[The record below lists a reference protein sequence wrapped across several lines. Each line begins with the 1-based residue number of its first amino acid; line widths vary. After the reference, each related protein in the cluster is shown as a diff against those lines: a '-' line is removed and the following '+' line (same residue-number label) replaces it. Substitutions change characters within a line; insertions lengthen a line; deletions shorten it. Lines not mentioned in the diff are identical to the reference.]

1 MRQILCKKK
10 QKNYAKATGE
20 EFPLSTSRQLCPEFV
35 EAARVKQKGYKLG
48 KNTMEKLT
56 SLKTKAGLLL
66 LVMGVTVAVS
76 QAQIPDLS
84 KTGAP
89 NPGNLLKQFAG
100 QLKPG
105 AMLSSWASG
114 AKAKWLSTVSSVKD
128 AAGMAKGISSLTS
141 FIKPESFLKGFDPAS
156 ITQGAGAV
164 KSLSDAGGLLKK
176 LEDGLKPESF
186 LSSWASKKPA
196 FNSALDMLK

>member
-1 MRQILCKKK
+1 
-10 QKNYAKATGE
+10 
-20 EFPLSTSRQLCPEFV
+20 
-35 EAARVKQKGYKLG
+35 
-48 KNTMEKLT
+48 MEKFIAV
-56 SLKTKAGLLL
+56 KTKAFLLL
-66 LVMGVTVAVS
+66 LVMGLAANVS
-76 QAQIPDLS
+76 KAQIPDLS
-84 KTGAP
+84 KAGAP
-89 NPGNLLKQFAG
+89 NPGNLLKEFAG

-114 AKAKWLSTVSSVKD
+114 AKAKWLSTVSKVKD

-164 KSLSDAGGLLKK
+164 KSLSDAGGLLKN
-176 LEDGLKPESF
+176 LEGGLKPESF
-186 LSSWASKKPA
+186 LSSWAAKKPT